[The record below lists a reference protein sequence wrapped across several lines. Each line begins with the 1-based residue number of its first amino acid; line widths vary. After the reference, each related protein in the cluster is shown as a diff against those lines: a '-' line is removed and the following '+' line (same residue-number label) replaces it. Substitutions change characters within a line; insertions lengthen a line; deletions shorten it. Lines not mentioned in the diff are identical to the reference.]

1 MENETSST
9 PTLLNNTMKHGVIL
23 GIISIVLTLIY
34 YAVDYSL
41 LANWKVGLLSFA
53 VFLGYGIYAG
63 IGYRNEI
70 GGFMPFGKAFQH
82 GFLVFA
88 ISALISTVFNI
99 LLYTVIDPELPG
111 KVTEIAVQNA
121 EEMFEGFGM
130 SGDALDEA
138 IEKTRKDTADRY
150 TVGGLAL
157 GYVWA
162 LIGCALFA
170 LITGLIVKKKEPEA
184 V

>member
-1 MENETSST
+1 
-9 PTLLNNTMKHGVIL
+9 MKHGVIL
-23 GIISIVLTLIY
+23 GIISIALTLVFYVID
-34 YAVDYSL
+34 YAL
-41 LANWKVGLLSFA
+41 LADWKVGLISFA
-53 VFLGYGIYAG
+53 IFLGYGIYSG

-111 KVTEIAVQNA
+111 KITEVAVQNA
-121 EEMFEGFGM
+121 EAMMEGFGL

-138 IEKTRKDTADRY
+138 MEKTRKDTADRY
-150 TVGGLAL
+150 TLGGLAL

-162 LIGCALFA
+162 LIGCAVFA
-170 LITGLIVKKKEPEA
+170 LITGAIVKKKEPEA